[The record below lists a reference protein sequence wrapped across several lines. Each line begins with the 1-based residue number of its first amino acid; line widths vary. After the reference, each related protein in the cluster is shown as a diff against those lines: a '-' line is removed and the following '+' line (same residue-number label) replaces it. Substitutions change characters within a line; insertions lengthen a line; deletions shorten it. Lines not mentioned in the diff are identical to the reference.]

1 MAGILSYLR
10 WRGDISFKQKPFNS
24 IDAALLATI
33 SYLPFKEQDKGK
45 TLEAAAKRIIKDP
58 ASNSN
63 LNTEAGLQ
71 LQLLAQSPRLGHC
84 ELLDWTERK
93 RSQPALQFAAMT
105 VRLSK
110 HKILLAYRGTDRSM
124 IGLNEDMTMS
134 YTDEIYGQ
142 EIAADYLRLMAHDF
156 PLDQIYLTGHS
167 KGGNYACYS
176 AGAVSGTIQ
185 ARIVQAYSFDGPGFT
200 KTVYTAQP
208 FQRALPK
215 MKTYLPEGSFF
226 GAMLDHPER
235 TIIVKS
241 TYPMPHQHNPWHWSV
256 GRDRFVLAKGLTT
269 SSHVIRTS
277 LISFN
282 KNIPSK
288 DRDELWSALF
298 AAFEDMNITQAGQLT
313 DNKVVGAFTLTKAYI
328 ALSPRLRTIA
338 RQIVADLYQ
347 AVRQQAKRNYPISND
362 SAKAPIFDDSYAD

>member
-10 WRGDISFKQKPFNS
+10 WRGDISFKQKHFNS

-33 SYLPFKEQDKGK
+33 SYLPFKDSDKGQ

-58 ASNSN
+58 ASSN
-63 LNTEAGLQ
+63 KLNTEAGLE
-71 LQLLAQSPRLGHC
+71 LQLLAQSPRLGRC

-110 HKILLAYRGTDRSM
+110 HKILLSYRGTDRSM

-176 AGAVSGTIQ
+176 AGSVDSSIQ
-185 ARIVQAYSFDGPGFT
+185 ARIVQAYSFDGPGFS
-200 KTVYTAQP
+200 KKIYEAKP
-208 FQRALPK
+208 FQRAMPK

-288 DRDELWSALF
+288 DRDEMWSALF
-298 AAFEDMNITQAGQLT
+298 AAFEDMNITQSAQLT
-313 DNKVVGAFTLTKAYI
+313 DNKLVGALTLTRAYMS
-328 ALSPRLRTIA
+328 LSPRLRTIA
-338 RQIVADLYQ
+338 REIVSDLYQ
-347 AVRQQAKRNYPISND
+347 AVRQQAKRNYPVSND
-362 SAKAPIFDDSYAD
+362 SAKAPIFDDSYSD

>member
-33 SYLPFKEQDKGK
+33 SYLPFKDSDKGQS
-45 TLEAAAKRIIKDP
+45 LETAAKRIIKDP
-58 ASNSN
+58 AFSDK
-63 LNTEAGLQ
+63 LYTEVGLE
-71 LQLLAQSPRLGHC
+71 LQLLAQSPRLGRC
-84 ELLDWTERK
+84 KLLDWTERK

-105 VRLSK
+105 VRISK

-142 EIAADYLRLMAHDF
+142 EVAADYLRLMAHNF
-156 PLDQIYLTGHS
+156 PLDQIYLVGHS

-176 AGAVSGTIQ
+176 AGAVASTIQ
-185 ARIVQAYSFDGPGFT
+185 SRILQAYSFDGPGFS
-200 KTVYTAQP
+200 KKIYAAQP

-241 TYPMPHQHNPWHWSV
+241 TYPMSRQHNPWHWSV

-269 SSHVIRTS
+269 TSHVIRTS

-282 KNIPSK
+282 KDIPSK
-288 DRDELWSALF
+288 DRDEMWSALF
-298 AAFEDMNITQAGQLT
+298 AAFEDMNITQAAQIT
-313 DNKVVGAFTLTKAYI
+313 DNKLVGALTLTKAYI
-328 ALSPRLRTIA
+328 SLNPRLRNIA
-338 RQIVADLYQ
+338 RQIVSEIYQ
-347 AVRQQAKRNYPISND
+347 AVRQQTKRNYPVSND
-362 SAKAPIFDDSYAD
+362 SAKAPIFDDSYSD